1 MKWTATITKIGKQ
14 AIEPKGNMV
23 ILFGE
28 NVTPELVD
36 VSVIQK
42 FNAQTPVSSFIMKKG
57 DTITIDGQ
65 TYIADFVGSMV
76 TSDMRALGHVTL
88 FFNQKKSKNPLA
100 NGVYFIIED
109 KQTMPEFNIG
119 DDIVYEHI

>member
-42 FNAQTPVSSFIMKKG
+42 FDPQTPLTGFIMKKG
-57 DTITIDGQ
+57 DTVTIDGQ
-65 TYIADFVGSMV
+65 TYVADFVGSMV
-76 TSDMRALGHVTL
+76 ASDMRALGHVTL

-100 NGVYFIIED
+100 NGVYFTLED
-109 KQTMPEFNIG
+109 KQIMPEFNIG
-119 DDIVYEHI
+119 DDIIYEHI

>member
-42 FNAQTPVSSFIMKKG
+42 FDPQTPLTGFIMKKG
-57 DTITIDGQ
+57 DTVTIDGQ
-65 TYIADFVGSMV
+65 TYVADFVGSMV
-76 TSDMRALGHVTL
+76 ASDMRALGHVNMT
-88 FFNQKKSKNPLA
+88 
-100 NGVYFIIED
+100 
-109 KQTMPEFNIG
+109 
-119 DDIVYEHI
+119 

>member
-42 FNAQTPVSSFIMKKG
+42 FDPQTLPTGFIMKKG

-100 NGVYFIIED
+100 NGVYFTLED
-109 KQTMPEFNIG
+109 KQTIPEFNIG
-119 DDIVYEHI
+119 DDIIYEHI